1 VRTADIAPLST
12 DFSYNMGFR
21 IDVTLA
27 ESAFRLRS
35 AVHQHVAAG
44 EQARNYD
51 QDDGKQF
58 SF

>member
-1 VRTADIAPLST
+1 VRTADIAALST
-12 DFSYNMGFR
+12 DFCHYMCFR

-35 AVHQHVAAG
+35 AVHQQITAR

-51 QDDGKQF
+51 
-58 SF
+58 